1 MLKLIDIKK
10 EYTVADTSVTALK
23 GINLEFRQN
32 EFVSILGQSGC
43 GKTTLLN
50 IIGGLDKYTS
60 GDLQIEGI
68 STTEF
73 RDSDWDAYRN
83 HKIGFVFQSYNL
95 ISHLNVINNVELALT
110 ISGVSASERKQRAMD
125 ALEKVGLKDHIHKMP
140 NQLSG
145 GQMQRVA
152 IARAIVNNPEILLA
166 DEPTGALDTATSIE
180 IMDIMKEIS
189 KERLVIMVTHN
200 PELAETYS
208 TRIVKLLDGL
218 VVEDSNPF
226 DSTKSTKKG
235 KNVKNQE
242 AKVEENVTK
251 IEEVNVDSKKKK
263 KKKKNSP
270 FTKTSMSFWTALS
283 LSFKNLLSK
292 KGRTLLV
299 SIASSIGIIG
309 VSLVLALSNGFNL
322 YISKLQADMLSSYPL
337 TISNNSINMNAVT
350 DLIKET
356 DLDKFPVS
364 EEILVNKV
372 MQKLSNLTANGKI
385 TNEFVAGAIDTID
398 PSLCYGVIKET
409 GQYLN
414 VYTIDQR
421 TTQYVYISNKAFLTE
436 SMSINTSNG
445 LSAVG
450 ADTKWQIL
458 LDNKDF
464 ILSQY
469 EVIAGEYPKTNT
481 DLVLIVDE
489 YNRVSDITLE
499 SLGFN
504 SLAGNIN
511 FDDMLG
517 KKFYAMPNDKY
528 YLEDSGTAPFKT
540 LPSNITTTNFD
551 TTNAVELKISA
562 ILRKNPT
569 TQNTIYGTGIAY
581 PQGLQNMLLQQNL
594 NSKIVN
600 YAKAN
605 PTINPLTGNVYGDN
619 ASDGGDEVTEE
630 TIANLYEEK
639 LRTLGGV
646 DTPNNI
652 SIYAK
657 DFDSKV
663 EIKKHIDAYNATL
676 PKEEQVNYTDIMA
689 LVMSALTMLVDIISY
704 VLLAFSGI
712 SLIVSSIMIA
722 VITYVSVI
730 ERTKE
735 IGILRSIGAR
745 KKDISRVFNAET
757 FMIGLLSGIIGVGF
771 AWLLTIPINLII
783 NSVAGGTIG
792 NLAVLAPLTG
802 LIMILISI
810 GLTILAG
817 LIPSRMASK
826 KDPITCL
833 RTE

>member
-1 MLKLIDIKK
+1 MLKLLDIKK
-10 EYTVADTSVTALK
+10 EYKVADTCVTALK

-32 EFVSILGQSGC
+32 EFVSILGPSGC

-50 IIGGLDKYTS
+50 IIGGLDKYS
-60 GDLQIEGI
+60 YGDLQIEGI

-73 RDSDWDAYRN
+73 KESYWDAYRN

-95 ISHLNVINNVELALT
+95 ISHLNVISNVELALT
-110 ISGVSASERKQRAMD
+110 ISGVSASERKQRAKD
-125 ALEKVGLKDHIHKMP
+125 ALEKVGLKEHIHKMP

-166 DEPTGALDTATSIE
+166 DEPTGALDTTTSVE
-180 IMDIMKEIS
+180 IMEIMKDIS
-189 KERLVIMVTHN
+189 KERLVVMVTHN
-200 PELAETYS
+200 PELAEQYS
-208 TRIVKLLDGL
+208 TRIIKLLDGE

-226 DSTKSTKKG
+226 DSTKSKK
-235 KNVKNQE
+235 KSKKTINQELKTQDNVK
-242 AKVEENVTK
+242 A
-251 IEEVNVDSKKKK
+251 

-270 FTKTSMSFWTALS
+270 FKKTSMSFWTALT

-322 YISKLQADMLSSYPL
+322 YIGKLQADMLSSYPL
-337 TISNNSINMNAVT
+337 NISNSAVNVNAVA

-356 DLDKFPVS
+356 DLEKFPISKEV
-364 EEILVNKV
+364 IVNKV
-372 MQKLSNLTANGKI
+372 MSKLTSITHNGKI

-398 PSLCYGVIKET
+398 PTLYYGIIKET

-414 VYTIDQR
+414 VYAIDQR
-421 TTQYVYISNKAFLTE
+421 TKQYKYISKKLFMTE
-436 SMSINTSNG
+436 TTSINNSNG
-445 LSAVG
+445 LGMVN

-464 ILSQY
+464 VLSQY
-469 EVIAGEYPKTNT
+469 QVIAGEYPKTTT

-489 YNRVSDITLE
+489 YNRVGDITLE

-511 FDDMLG
+511 FNDMIG
-517 KKFYAMPNDKY
+517 TKFYVMPNDKY
-528 YLEDSGTAPFKT
+528 YIEDNVSAPFKT
-540 LPSNITTTNFD
+540 LPTDIKTKDFD
-551 TTNAVELKISA
+551 KEGAIELTIGA

-581 PQGLQNMLLQQNL
+581 PQGLQDLLLEKNRD
-594 NSKIVN
+594 SKIVK
-600 YAKAN
+600 YTKEN
-605 PTINPLTGNVYGDN
+605 PTIDPLTGNSYADN
-619 ASDGGDEVTEE
+619 SGENDSVIEE
-630 TIANLYEEK
+630 TIKKQYEK
-639 LRTLGGV
+639 TLRELGGIN
-646 DTPNNI
+646 TPNNI

-663 EIKKHIDAYNATL
+663 QIKEHIDAFNATL
-676 PKEEQVNYTDIMA
+676 PKDEQVNYTDIMA
-689 LVMSALTMLVDIISY
+689 LVMSALTTLVDIISY

-712 SLIVSSIMIA
+712 SLFVSSIMIA

-771 AWLLTIPINLII
+771 AWIMTIIINPII
-783 NSVAGGTIG
+783 NSIAGGTIG
-792 NLAVLAPLTG
+792 SIAVLSPLTG

-826 KDPITCL
+826 KNPITCL